1 MLDTLIVWTFMRQ
14 ILELTFSPI
23 RLRLSNTQSSPNS
36 YLQPLVALLN
46 LTSPKGECS
55 DSLGF
60 TGLTTVWFPKLK

>member
-1 MLDTLIVWTFMRQ
+1 VDIYETNPGINL
-14 ILELTFSPI
+14 
-23 RLRLSNTQSSPNS
+23 LSHKTKAIEYSIISK
-36 YLQPLVALLN
+36 LLFTALVALLN